1 MKKTIVAL
9 LHLGYWAC
17 YLLLVMVI
25 IGVVYGRDGD
35 ISPEKLQR
43 AFGALAL
50 FVLLPSAITFYGF
63 YFLIFPHFIL
73 KKKIW
78 AAVGW
83 GIGIAFTAVC
93 IGALMIEI
101 IYDDSCLSGQQPK
114 DDDIVGA
121 YLFGTFVALLS
132 GIIAL
137 VIQGFLVW
145 FEEIKLKENL
155 RQRNEEMELAL
166 VKAKLDPHFLFN
178 TINNI
183 DVLVMRQADR
193 ASDYLNKLSEI
204 MRFTLYETH
213 TDRIPLNQELRYIE
227 KYIDLQ
233 KIRTSNPEYVNYSIE
248 GDPSQ
253 RKIAPMVFIP
263 FIENAFK
270 HTHNKKLKNAI
281 DIRIQIDENWVSM
294 ECENKTDYSRS
305 DDSAYNGLGNELIR
319 KRLELLYPG
328 QHQLEIKQY
337 DNRYRVNLSIQHG

>member
-1 MKKTIVAL
+1 
-9 LHLGYWAC
+9 
-17 YLLLVMVI
+17 
-25 IGVVYGRDGD
+25 IGVVYGRDG
-35 ISPEKLQR
+35 EVAEETFAQ
-43 AFGALAL
+43 AFGSLAL

-63 YFLIFPHFIL
+63 YFLIFPHFLL
-73 KKKIW
+73 KKKFW
-78 AAVGW
+78 QAAGL
-83 GIGIAFTAVC
+83 GLFIAVFAVN
-93 IGALMIEI
+93 IGASLIEFQ
-101 IYDDSCLSGQQPK
+101 YNESCFADPSTEDENIL
-114 DDDIVGA
+114 GA
-121 YLFGTFVALLS
+121 FIFGTFVALLS

-183 DVLVMRQADR
+183 DVLVTRQADR

-233 KIRTSNPEYVNYSIE
+233 KIRTSNPDYVNYSIE
-248 GDPSQ
+248 GDASQ

-281 DIRIQIDENWVSM
+281 DIRIQIEDEWVSM
-294 ECENKTDYSRS
+294 HCENKTDYSRVDES
-305 DDSAYNGLGNELIR
+305 GFSGLGNELIR
-319 KRLELLYPG
+319 KRLELLYPE
-328 QHQLEIKQY
+328 QHHLEIKQY